1 MANKKGFGAPS
12 EIIVDGRKMTQE
24 EYGVRGAATNGSPRT
39 DFKRVIFTRINGVVK
54 MYVATV

>member
-1 MANKKGFGAPS
+1 MANENGFGAPS
-12 EIIVDGRKMTQE
+12 EIFVDGRKITQE
-24 EYGVRGAATNGSPRT
+24 EYAVRIAANDSLRI

>member
-1 MANKKGFGAPS
+1 MVNEKGFGAPS

-24 EYGVRGAATNGSPRT
+24 EYVARIAANGSPRA

-54 MYVATV
+54 LYIATV

>member
-1 MANKKGFGAPS
+1 MANKKGFGAPY

-24 EYGVRGAATNGSPRT
+24 EYAARIATNGSPRT

>member
-24 EYGVRGAATNGSPRT
+24 EYAARIATNGSPCLLYT
-39 DFKRVIFTRINGVVK
+39 SD
-54 MYVATV
+54 AADE

>member
-1 MANKKGFGAPS
+1 MANEKGFGAPS

-24 EYGVRGAATNGSPRT
+24 EYAERIATNGSPRA

>member
-1 MANKKGFGAPS
+1 MANKKGFGVPS
-12 EIIVDGRKMTQE
+12 EIIVYGRKMTQE
-24 EYGVRGAATNGSPRT
+24 EYAAHFAANGSSRA